1 MSILTKIYICGKM
14 VKNSRRSFMNI
25 YLKDFLNYAQN
36 EDMTLPVLMA
46 VNRLSDGDT
55 LCLGGGEL
63 HFYPEYAFK
72 KEYFIS
78 NNDYSLKPIAFPLI
92 GKKNITVDGEGAKLV
107 FHGKISP
114 FVVDG
119 CEDITLKGFEI
130 DYAEPMYFEAKI
142 TCAEENFVEME
153 FDESQFHCEILGD
166 KFRFYGEGWENVTPR
181 VLVNEFDP
189 AYKGPTHST
198 PTYFACITDQK
209 NMTFM
214 SGLYRYLKASQP
226 KPNVIRLEGEIL
238 HKHQVG
244 KYWLCTHTDRKH
256 PGIFVTESKN
266 INLANIKLTH
276 TISMGVICQL
286 TENIT
291 LDGVSALPGEGR
303 MLSVAADATHF
314 VNCFGLIHCRFES
327 MMDDV
332 GNFHGIYMPVKK
344 KLDEN
349 RVMLYFGHPQQAG
362 INIFR
367 KGDKIRIADNESLI
381 QYADFTVKSST
392 LVSDKYVILET
403 EEKLPETLPE
413 GHVFENYTRMP
424 EVHIENCRCG
434 YNRPRGWLISTC
446 KRAVIE
452 NCTFYNL
459 SYAIDMA
466 GDANSWYES
475 GPCTEVIIRNNN
487 FDNAAYH
494 GGPVIMGDPQIRKH
508 TGKPYHSGIVIED
521 NTFRLH
527 ERRIL
532 DLLSF
537 GNVVFKNNKFVQDDS
552 LPSHKITG
560 EDGYRFRECENL
572 DIEKV

>member
-1 MSILTKIYICGKM
+1 
-14 VKNSRRSFMNI
+14 MNI
-25 YLKDFLNYAQN
+25 YLKDYEKYSTG
-36 EDMTLPVLMA
+36 EDMTLAAFMA
-46 VNRLSDGDT
+46 TRDMKDGDT

-63 HFYPEYAFK
+63 HFYPDYAFK

-78 NNDYSLKPIAFPLI
+78 NNDYSLKAIAFPFI
-92 GKKNITVDGEGAKLV
+92 EKNGITVDGEGAKLV

-114 FVVDG
+114 FVVDR
-119 CEDITLKGFEI
+119 CENFTLKNIEI

-142 TCAEENFVEME
+142 TAAEENFVEME
-153 FDESQFHCEILGD
+153 FDTKQFHCEIVDGC
-166 KFRFYGEGWENVTPR
+166 FRFYGENWENKTKR

-189 AYKGPTHST
+189 EYKGPTYST
-198 PTYFACITDQK
+198 PTYVAYIGDTK
-209 NMTFM
+209 NTTFM

-226 KPNVIRLEGEIL
+226 EENVIRLEGEL
-238 HKHQVG
+238 NHKHQVG

-266 INLANIKLTH
+266 ISLANIKLTH

-286 TENIT
+286 TENID
-291 LDGVSALPGEGR
+291 LDGVVALPGEGR

-314 VNCFGLIHCRFES
+314 VNCFGLIHLKDCQFES
-327 MMDDV
+327 MMDDA
-332 GNFHGIYMPVKK
+332 GNFHGIYMPVSR
-344 KLDEN
+344 KLDDH
-349 RVMLYFGHPQQAG
+349 RALLYFGHPQQAG
-362 INIFR
+362 MNIFR
-367 KGDKIRIADNESLI
+367 KGDKIRLADNESLI
-381 QYADFTVKSST
+381 DYADFTVKSSE
-392 LVSDKYVILET
+392 LVSDKYLILET
-403 EEKLPETLPE
+403 EEPLPENLPQ

-424 EVHIENCRCG
+424 EVHIEHCRSG

-452 NCTFYNL
+452 NCTFYNI

-487 FDNAAYH
+487 FDNAAYN

-508 TGKPYHSGIVIED
+508 TGKPYHKGIVIEG

-537 GNVVFKNNKFVQDDS
+537 GDVVFKNNKFIQDDT
-552 LPSHKITG
+552 LPAHKMTG